1 MRGRHF
7 DSTEN
12 GELRAKI
19 DKAKRQLPLPD
30 LMSLLGLGEH
40 AKKSA
45 RCLWHDD
52 QRPSFS
58 VFKGDDGFWHYKCF
72 VCDMQGG
79 DEIAFLVKHFDISQR
94 EAIKRYLD
102 MAGFP
107 PGRSPKSREYPEPRK
122 FPAFPGCPKF
132 PVYPVSPVSNG
143 QGLDGE
149 REKALKA
156 LAARNAS
163 TAQNSARKRRFQLVR
178 DLRAL
183 EKGISREL
191 EIAELM
197 IAFDEWHR
205 LSERFF
211 DPTKTREDYLAMF
224 LAELGKVR
232 VPTGEG
238 ATLDKALEAVSKLSA
253 FELPVVPGYLGAPE
267 SWRRLTALHRELS
280 CQSAN
285 GTYFLSYRDAAKAYD
300 GLSHQSA
307 HTVTLALAQLGV
319 IKIVG
324 KGKPGLNSGKAAEF
338 RYLLP
343 QTENG
348 PGEDDDG
355 LQI

>member
-183 EKGISREL
+183 EKGISRAL
-191 EIAELM
+191 EIAELV

-205 LSERFF
+205 RSQPFL
-211 DPTKTREDYLAMF
+211 DPAKTRDDYLAAF
-224 LAELGKVR
+224 LAELRKVR
-232 VPTGEG
+232 VPMGEG
-238 ATLDKALEAVSKLSA
+238 ATLNKALEAVSKLSA
-253 FELPVVPGYLGAPE
+253 FELPVVPAYLGAPE

-280 CQSAN
+280 RLCSN
-285 GTYFLSYRDAAKAYD
+285 GKYFLSYRDAAKVCD
-300 GLSHQSA
+300 GLSHQQA
-307 HTVTLALAQLGV
+307 HTITFALASVGV
-319 IKIVG
+319 IEIVSNG
-324 KGKPGLNSGKAAEF
+324 KASLNSREAAKF
-338 RYLLP
+338 RYLLWE
-343 QTENG
+343 TESA
-348 PGEDDDG
+348 EADDDE
-355 LQI
+355 IPV